1 MSQELLSSNQA
12 ASALGI
18 TVPTLYGWI
27 AQSNVGEFQLRGQA
41 VTISYFQGGGK
52 GQGRIKIP
60 AKEIERLLAM
70 MVVKPRKVPKRRPP
84 RSRRS
89 MQHITSNLGRPE
101 D

>member
-18 TVPTLYGWI
+18 SVPTLYGWLS
-27 AQSNVGEFQLRGQA
+27 QSDVGEFQLRGQP
-41 VTISYFQGGGK
+41 VTIAYFQGGGK

-60 AKEIERLLAM
+60 AKEIGRLLAM
-70 MVVKPRKVPKRRPP
+70 MAVKPRQLPTRQLP
-84 RSRRS
+84 RSIPS
-89 MQHITSNLGRPE
+89 MKHITSNLGRPE